1 MFPKQRKRRLRNSD
15 SIRKIVSEIN
25 LTVND
30 LITPIFLTEG
40 EKIKEE
46 IESMPGYFRLSLDL
60 LEEEIDSL
68 WGLGLKAVLLFAKI
82 PNKLKDNKGTEAL
95 NENGLMQK
103 GIKLIKSINPEILV
117 ISDVAL
123 DPYSSYGHDGIVLD
137 NKIVNDETN
146 KVLSKMALSHAK
158 AGVDFVSPSD
168 MMDGRIGEIRSVLEN
183 NGFKNTGI
191 MSYSV
196 KYASNL
202 YSPFRDA
209 LSSSPGFG
217 DKKTYQ
223 MDFHNRKEAIS
234 ETLLDIDEGADIVI
248 VKPGIFYLDI
258 ISDLNTKINQPI
270 AAYQVSGEYAMLKA
284 AQSKG
289 WIDYDSVIYENLIAF
304 KRAGCSMII
313 TYCAKDVARILNSR
327 NINFFLIILRLYI
340 LKFDLL
346 VKEG

>member
-1 MFPKQRKRRLRNSD
+1 M
-15 SIRKIVSEIN
+15 
-25 LTVND
+25 
-30 LITPIFLTEG
+30 
-40 EKIKEE
+40 
-46 IESMPGYFRLSLDL
+46 
-60 LEEEIDSL
+60 
-68 WGLGLKAVLLFAKI
+68 
-82 PNKLKDNKGTEAL
+82 
-95 NENGLMQK
+95 
-103 GIKLIKSINPEILV
+103 
-117 ISDVAL
+117 
-123 DPYSSYGHDGIVLD
+123 D
-137 NKIVNDETN
+137 NKILNDETN
-146 KVLSKMALSHAK
+146 EILSKIALSHAK
-158 AGVDFVSPSD
+158 AGVDFGSPSD
-168 MMDGRIGEIRSVLEN
+168 MMDGRIGEIRTTLEN

-209 LSSSPGFG
+209 LSSNPGFG

-258 ISDLNTKINQPI
+258 ISDLNSKINQPI

-313 TYCAKDVARILNSR
+313 TYCAKDIARILNSKK
-327 NINFFLIILRLYI
+327 N
-340 LKFDLL
+340 
-346 VKEG
+346 

>member
-1 MFPKQRKRRLRNSD
+1 MFPKQRKRRLRNSN
-15 SIRKIVSEIN
+15 SIRKIVSEN
-25 LTVND
+25 HLTVDD
-30 LITPIFLTEG
+30 LVTPIFLTEG
-40 EKIKEE
+40 KKIKEE

-60 LEEEIDSL
+60 LQEEIDSL

-103 GIKLIKSINPEILV
+103 GIKLIKSFNPEILV

-137 NKIVNDETN
+137 NKILNDETN
-146 KVLSKMALSHAK
+146 KVLSKVALSHAQ

-168 MMDGRIGEIRSVLEN
+168 MMDGRIGEIRRILEN

-209 LSSSPGFG
+209 LSSNPGFG

-258 ISDLNTKINQPI
+258 ISDLNAKINQPI

-289 WIDYDSVIYENLIAF
+289 WIDYHSVIYENMVAF

-313 TYCAKDVARILNSR
+313 TYCAKDIASILNTR
-327 NINFFLIILRLYI
+327 KN
-340 LKFDLL
+340 
-346 VKEG
+346 

>member
-1 MFPKQRKRRLRNSD
+1 MFPKQRKRRLRNSN
-15 SIRKIVSEIN
+15 SIRKIVSENN

-30 LITPIFLTEG
+30 LVTPIFLTEG
-40 EKIKEE
+40 KKVKEE

-60 LEEEIDSL
+60 LEEEINSL
-68 WGLGLKAVLLFAKI
+68 WKLGLKAVLLFAKI
-82 PNKLKDNKGTEAL
+82 PNKLKDNKGREAL

-103 GIKLIKSINPEILV
+103 GIKLIKSINPQILI

-123 DPYSSYGHDGIVLD
+123 DPYSSHGHDGIVLD
-137 NKIVNDETN
+137 NKILNDETN
-146 KVLSKMALSHAK
+146 EVLSKMALSHAK

-168 MMDGRIGEIRSVLEN
+168 MMDGRIGEIRTTLEN

-209 LSSSPGFG
+209 LSSNPGFG

-258 ISDLNTKINQPI
+258 ISDLNSKINQPI

-313 TYCAKDVARILNSR
+313 TYCAKDIARILNSKK
-327 NINFFLIILRLYI
+327 N
-340 LKFDLL
+340 
-346 VKEG
+346 

>member
-1 MFPKQRKRRLRNSD
+1 MFPKQRKRRLRNSS
-15 SIRKIVSEIN
+15 SIRKIVREN
-25 LTVND
+25 HLTVND
-30 LITPIFLTEG
+30 LVAPIFLTDG
-40 EKIKEE
+40 KKIKEE

-60 LEEEIDSL
+60 LEQEIDSL
-68 WGLGLKAVLLFAKI
+68 WELGLKAVLLFAKI

-95 NENGLMQK
+95 NQNGLMQK

-137 NKIVNDETN
+137 NKILNDETN
-146 KVLSKMALSHAK
+146 KILSKIALSHAQ

-168 MMDGRIGEIRSVLEN
+168 MMDGRIGEIRKVLEN

-196 KYASNL
+196 KYASSL

-209 LSSSPGFG
+209 LSSNPGFG

-223 MDFHNRKEAIS
+223 MDFHNRREAIS

-258 ISDLNTKINQPI
+258 ISDLNAKINQPI

-284 AQSKG
+284 AQSKD
-289 WIDYDSVIYENLIAF
+289 WINYDSVIYENLIAF

-313 TYCAKDVARILNSR
+313 TYCAKDIARILNSR
-327 NINFFLIILRLYI
+327 
-340 LKFDLL
+340 
-346 VKEG
+346 

>member
-15 SIRKIVSEIN
+15 SIRKIVSENN
-25 LTVND
+25 LTVDD
-30 LITPIFLTEG
+30 LVTPIFLTEG

-68 WGLGLKAVLLFAKI
+68 WGLGLKAILLFAKI
-82 PNKLKDNKGTEAL
+82 PNKLKDNKGSEAL

-137 NKIVNDETN
+137 NKILNDETN
-146 KVLSKMALSHAK
+146 KVLSKVALSHAQ

-168 MMDGRIGEIRSVLEN
+168 MMDGRIGEIRTTLEN

-209 LSSSPGFG
+209 LSSNPGFG

-223 MDFHNRKEAIS
+223 MDFHNKKEAIS

-284 AQSKG
+284 AQLKG
-289 WIDYDSVIYENLIAF
+289 WIDYDSVVYENMVAF

-313 TYCAKDVARILNSR
+313 TYCAKDIAKILD
-327 NINFFLIILRLYI
+327 F
-340 LKFDLL
+340 
-346 VKEG
+346 

>member
-15 SIRKIVSEIN
+15 SIRKIVSENN
-25 LTVND
+25 LTVDD
-30 LITPIFLTEG
+30 LVTPIFLTEG

-68 WGLGLKAVLLFAKI
+68 WGLGLKAILLFAKI
-82 PNKLKDNKGTEAL
+82 PNKLKDNKGSEAL

-137 NKIVNDETN
+137 NKILNDETN
-146 KVLSKMALSHAK
+146 KVLSKVALSHAQ

-168 MMDGRIGEIRSVLEN
+168 MMDGRIGEIRTTLEN

-209 LSSSPGFG
+209 LSSNPGFG

-258 ISDLNTKINQPI
+258 ISDLNTKIHQPI

-284 AQSKG
+284 AQLKG
-289 WIDYDSVIYENLIAF
+289 WIDYDSVVYENMVAF

-313 TYCAKDVARILNSR
+313 TYCAKDIARILN
-327 NINFFLIILRLYI
+327 F
-340 LKFDLL
+340 
-346 VKEG
+346 

>member
-1 MFPKQRKRRLRNSD
+1 MFPKQRKRRLRNSN
-15 SIRKIVSEIN
+15 SIRKIVSEN
-25 LTVND
+25 HLTVND
-30 LITPIFLTEG
+30 LVAPIFLTEG
-40 EKIKEE
+40 KKIKEE

-60 LEEEIDSL
+60 LEKEINSL

-95 NENGLMQK
+95 NQNGLMQN

-137 NKIVNDETN
+137 KKILNDETN
-146 KVLSKMALSHAK
+146 NVLSKMALSHAQ

-168 MMDGRIGEIRSVLEN
+168 MMDGRIGEIRRILEN

-258 ISDLNTKINQPI
+258 ISDLNAKINQPI

-289 WIDYDSVIYENLIAF
+289 WIDFDSVIYENLIAF

-313 TYCAKDVARILNSR
+313 TYCAKDIARILNSR
-327 NINFFLIILRLYI
+327 
-340 LKFDLL
+340 
-346 VKEG
+346 

>member
-1 MFPKQRKRRLRNSD
+1 MFPKQRKRRLRKSD

-30 LITPIFLTEG
+30 LVTPIFLTEG
-40 EKIKEE
+40 KKVKEE
-46 IESMPGYFRLSLDL
+46 IESMPGYFRLSLDF
-60 LEEEIDSL
+60 LEEEINSL
-68 WGLGLKAVLLFAKI
+68 WKLGLKAVLLFAKI
-82 PNKLKDNKGTEAL
+82 PNKLKDNKGTESL

-123 DPYSSYGHDGIVLD
+123 DPYSSYGHDGIVFD
-137 NKIVNDETN
+137 NKILNDETN
-146 KVLSKMALSHAK
+146 KVLSKMALSHAQ

-168 MMDGRIGEIRSVLEN
+168 MMDGRIGEIRTTLEN

-209 LSSSPGFG
+209 LSSNPGFG

-258 ISDLNTKINQPI
+258 ISDLNAKINQPI

-284 AQSKG
+284 AKSKG

-313 TYCAKDVARILNSR
+313 TYCAKDIARILNSR
-327 NINFFLIILRLYI
+327 
-340 LKFDLL
+340 
-346 VKEG
+346 

>member
-40 EKIKEE
+40 KKIKEE

-137 NKIVNDETN
+137 NKILNDETN
-146 KVLSKMALSHAK
+146 RVLSKMALSHAN

-168 MMDGRIGEIRSVLEN
+168 MMDGRIGEIRSALEN
-183 NGFKNTGI
+183 KGFKNTGI

-209 LSSSPGFG
+209 LSSNPGFG

-313 TYCAKDVARILNSR
+313 TTAQKT
-327 NINFFLIILRLYI
+327 
-340 LKFDLL
+340 
-346 VKEG
+346 

>member
-146 KVLSKMALSHAK
+146 KVLSKIALSHAK
-158 AGVDFVSPSD
+158 SGVDFVSPSD

-234 ETLLDIDEGADIVI
+234 ETLLDIDEGTDIVI

-313 TYCAKDVARILNSR
+313 TYCAKDIARILNSR
-327 NINFFLIILRLYI
+327 QN
-340 LKFDLL
+340 
-346 VKEG
+346 

>member
-1 MFPKQRKRRLRNSD
+1 MFPKQRKRRLRNSS
-15 SIRKIVSEIN
+15 SIRKIVREN
-25 LTVND
+25 HLTVND
-30 LITPIFLTEG
+30 LVAPIFLTDG
-40 EKIKEE
+40 KKIKEE

-60 LEEEIDSL
+60 LEQEIDSL
-68 WGLGLKAVLLFAKI
+68 WELDLKAVLLFAKI

-95 NENGLMQK
+95 NQNGLMQK

-137 NKIVNDETN
+137 NKILNDETN
-146 KVLSKMALSHAK
+146 KILSKIALSHAQ

-168 MMDGRIGEIRSVLEN
+168 MMDGRIGEIRKVLEN

-196 KYASNL
+196 KYASSL

-209 LSSSPGFG
+209 LSSNPGFG

-258 ISDLNTKINQPI
+258 ISDLNAKINQPI

-313 TYCAKDVARILNSR
+313 TYCAKDIARILNSR
-327 NINFFLIILRLYI
+327 
-340 LKFDLL
+340 
-346 VKEG
+346 

>member
-68 WGLGLKAVLLFAKI
+68 WGLGLKAVILFAKI
-82 PNKLKDNKGTEAL
+82 PNRLKDNKGTEAL

-103 GIKLIKSINPEILV
+103 GIKLIKSLNPEILV

-137 NKIVNDETN
+137 NKIVNDESN

-209 LSSSPGFG
+209 LSSSPEFG

-258 ISDLNTKINQPI
+258 ISDLKTKINQPI

-313 TYCAKDVARILNSR
+313 TYCAKDVARILNSMK
-327 NINFFLIILRLYI
+327 Y
-340 LKFDLL
+340 
-346 VKEG
+346 

>member
-68 WGLGLKAVLLFAKI
+68 WKLGLKAVLLFAKI

-95 NENGLMQK
+95 NENGLLQK

-137 NKIVNDETN
+137 NKIVNDESN

-183 NGFKNTGI
+183 NGFTNTGI

-313 TYCAKDVARILNSR
+313 TYCAKDVARILNSMK
-327 NINFFLIILRLYI
+327 Y
-340 LKFDLL
+340 
-346 VKEG
+346 

>member
-15 SIRKIVSEIN
+15 SIRKIVSENN

-30 LITPIFLTEG
+30 LVTPIFLTEG
-40 EKIKEE
+40 KKVKEE

-60 LEEEIDSL
+60 LEEEINSL
-68 WGLGLKAVLLFAKI
+68 WKLGLKAVLLFAKI
-82 PNKLKDNKGTEAL
+82 PNKLKDNKGREAL

-103 GIKLIKSINPEILV
+103 GIRLIKSINPQILI

-123 DPYSSYGHDGIVLD
+123 DPYSSHGHDGIVLD
-137 NKIVNDETN
+137 NKILNDETN
-146 KVLSKMALSHAK
+146 EILSKIALSHAK

-168 MMDGRIGEIRSVLEN
+168 MMDGRIGEIRTTLEN

-209 LSSSPGFG
+209 LSSNPGFG

-258 ISDLNTKINQPI
+258 ISDLNSKINQPI

-289 WIDYDSVIYENLIAF
+289 WIDYDSVIYESMVAF
-304 KRAGCSMII
+304 KRAGCSLII
-313 TYCAKDVARILNSR
+313 TYCTKDIARILNSKK
-327 NINFFLIILRLYI
+327 N
-340 LKFDLL
+340 
-346 VKEG
+346 

>member
-1 MFPKQRKRRLRNSD
+1 MFPKQRKRRLRSSD
-15 SIRKIVSEIN
+15 SIRKIVSENEI
-25 LTVND
+25 TVND
-30 LITPIFLTEG
+30 LVTPIFLTEG
-40 EKIKEE
+40 EKVKEE

-60 LEEEIDSL
+60 LQEEIDSL
-68 WGLGLKAVLLFAKI
+68 WRLGLKVVLLFAKI

-137 NKIVNDETN
+137 DRILNDETN
-146 KVLSKMALSHAK
+146 KVLSKMALSHAQ

-168 MMDGRIGEIRSVLEN
+168 MMDGRIGEIRTTLEN

-209 LSSSPGFG
+209 LSSNPGFG

-258 ISDLNTKINQPI
+258 ISDLNAKINQPI

-289 WIDYDSVIYENLIAF
+289 WIDYHSVIYENMVAF

-313 TYCAKDVARILNSR
+313 TYCAKDIASILNS
-327 NINFFLIILRLYI
+327 
-340 LKFDLL
+340 
-346 VKEG
+346 KES

>member
-1 MFPKQRKRRLRNSD
+1 MFPKQRKRRLRKSD

-30 LITPIFLTEG
+30 LVTPIFLTEG
-40 EKIKEE
+40 KKVKEE
-46 IESMPGYFRLSLDL
+46 IESMPGYFRLSLDF
-60 LEEEIDSL
+60 LEEEINSL
-68 WGLGLKAVLLFAKI
+68 WKLGLKAVLLFAKI
-82 PNKLKDNKGTEAL
+82 PNKLKDNKGTESL

-103 GIKLIKSINPEILV
+103 GINLIKSINPEILV

-123 DPYSSYGHDGIVLD
+123 DPYSSYGHDGIVFD
-137 NKIVNDETN
+137 NKILNDETN
-146 KVLSKMALSHAK
+146 KVLSKMALSHAQ

-168 MMDGRIGEIRSVLEN
+168 MMDGRIGEIRTTLEN

-209 LSSSPGFG
+209 LSSNPGFG

-258 ISDLNTKINQPI
+258 ISDLNAKINQPI

-284 AQSKG
+284 AQLMG
-289 WIDYDSVIYENLIAF
+289 WIDYDSVIYENMIAF

-313 TYCAKDVARILNSR
+313 TYCAKDIANILN
-327 NINFFLIILRLYI
+327 F
-340 LKFDLL
+340 
-346 VKEG
+346 KES

>member
-30 LITPIFLTEG
+30 LITPIFLAEG

-103 GIKLIKSINPEILV
+103 GIKLIKSINPQILV

-123 DPYSSYGHDGIVLD
+123 DPYSSFGHDGIVLD
-137 NKIVNDETN
+137 NKILNDETN

-168 MMDGRIGEIRSVLEN
+168 MMDGRIGEIRIALEN

-209 LSSSPGFG
+209 LSSNPGFG

-223 MDFHNRKEAIS
+223 MDFRNSDESLREVS
-234 ETLLDIDEGADIVI
+234 LDIKEGADMVM
-248 VKPGIFYLDI
+248 VKPGMPYLDI
-258 ISDLNTKINQPI
+258 IKKVKDNFKIPVF
-270 AAYQVSGEYAMLKA
+270 AYQVSGEYSLIMNGINKKLIDKA
-284 AQSKG
+284 SIKE
-289 WIDYDSVIYENLIAF
+289 SLISF
-304 KRAGCSMII
+304 KRAGANSIV
-313 TYCAKDVARILNSR
+313 TYFADQI
-327 NINFFLIILRLYI
+327 
-340 LKFDLL
+340 DL
-346 VKEG
+346 

>member
-30 LITPIFLTEG
+30 LVTPIFLTEG
-40 EKIKEE
+40 EKVKEE
-46 IESMPGYFRLSLDL
+46 IESMPGYFRLSLDF
-60 LEEEIDSL
+60 LEEEINLL
-68 WGLGLKAVLLFAKI
+68 WKLGLKAVLLFAKI
-82 PNKLKDNKGTEAL
+82 PDKIKDNIGTEAL

-103 GIKLIKSINPEILV
+103 GIKLIKSVNPEFLV

-137 NKIVNDETN
+137 NKILNDETN

-168 MMDGRIGEIRSVLEN
+168 MMDGRIGEIRSVLEK

-258 ISDLNTKINQPI
+258 ISDLNAKINQPI

-313 TYCAKDVARILNSR
+313 TYCAKDVARILNSMK
-327 NINFFLIILRLYI
+327 Y
-340 LKFDLL
+340 
-346 VKEG
+346 

>member
-1 MFPKQRKRRLRNSD
+1 MFPKQRKRRLRNSN
-15 SIRKIVSEIN
+15 SIRKIVSEN
-25 LTVND
+25 HLTVND
-30 LITPIFLTEG
+30 LVAPIFLTEG
-40 EKIKEE
+40 KKIKEE

-60 LEEEIDSL
+60 LEKEINSL

-95 NENGLMQK
+95 NQNGLMQN

-137 NKIVNDETN
+137 KKILNDETN
-146 KVLSKMALSHAK
+146 NVLSKMALSHAQ

-168 MMDGRIGEIRSVLEN
+168 MMDGRIGEIRRILEN

-258 ISDLNTKINQPI
+258 ISDLNAKINQPI

-289 WIDYDSVIYENLIAF
+289 WIDYDSVVYENMVAF

-313 TYCAKDVARILNSR
+313 TYCAKDIARILNSKK
-327 NINFFLIILRLYI
+327 N
-340 LKFDLL
+340 
-346 VKEG
+346 